1 MGLNFRFSFKK
12 KMKPSHELD
21 HATFAPTISQLAR
34 AASSAWRTTT
44 SVAKALFV
52 AFEKAD

>member
-1 MGLNFRFSFKK
+1 MRLNFRFSFKK
-12 KMKPSHELD
+12 KMKPHELD